1 MKATEQLKDEH
12 EGIKLMLRILG
23 MICEKLHAGEAA
35 DAGHLGRIME
45 FFTVFVDKC
54 HHGKE
59 EDLLF
64 PAMVAAK
71 IPGVEVPID
80 VLLLEHRRGR
90 EYVKAAREAV
100 VRYSAGKREAASIIT
115 GNAKA
120 YSGLLLPHID
130 KEDNILY
137 PMADASLPEHTH
149 EELLEGFERIE
160 RERIGEGAHE
170 AFHALMHKLK
180 EFYLD

>member
-1 MKATEQLKDEH
+1 VKATEQLRDEH
-12 EGIKLMLRILG
+12 EGVKLMLRILG
-23 MICEKLHAGEAA
+23 MICDKLDDGEVA
-35 DAGHLGRIME
+35 DTGHLERIME

-71 IPGVEVPID
+71 IPGVEGPIA
-80 VLLLEHRRGR
+80 VLLSEHRRGR
-90 EYVKAAREAV
+90 EYVRAIREAIA
-100 VRYSAGKREAASIIT
+100 RYSAGKREAASILT

-137 PMADASLPEHTH
+137 PMADASLPEQKH
-149 EELLEGFERIE
+149 EELREGFERIE
-160 RERIGEGAHE
+160 RERIGEGTHE
-170 AFHALMHKLK
+170 RFHALMNQLK
-180 EFYLD
+180 SVYLK